1 MSLKRNTLW
10 NLAGTGLP
18 LLLGALTIPYL
29 IRTAGV
35 EAFGVLTLVWAL
47 IGYFSLFDFGLGR
60 ALTQQ
65 VAAVRSSGLLA
76 QLPGLVKTGLWFTAA
91 AGVIGGLVLAL
102 LADQLAFHWLK
113 VSVTLQPSTYQAL
126 LVASI
131 GIPLTTI
138 TTGLRG
144 VLEAYEDFKVVNLL
158 RIGLGAANF
167 GLPALSVM
175 LISTSLVWMVASLVT
190 ARAVVLVAHL
200 WLMHRRLPADWV
212 SGQFEKHNLKGL
224 LSFGAWMTVSN
235 IVSPLMVT
243 ADRFVISA
251 VLGASM
257 VAYYTVPYEAL
268 SRVLILPSALTSALF
283 PRLAFVMAT
292 DFSQARRLYKRCLL
306 GVTAAMVPVC
316 IAIALLSQWGLTLW
330 LGADFSE
337 KSWLIVCIMAA
348 GVMLNGIAFVPFA
361 SIQASG
367 DARSTALLH
376 VLELLFYI
384 PLLFF
389 GLKMFG
395 LVGAAV
401 AWAARAGVDLVAL
414 LIIEKSKARILM
426 SSDYDK

>member
-1 MSLKRNTLW
+1 MSLKHNTLW

-29 IRTAGV
+29 IRAVGV

-65 VAAVRSSGLLA
+65 VAAVRSGGLLA
-76 QLPGLVKTGLWFTAA
+76 QLPSLVKTGLWFTAA
-91 AGVIGGLVLAL
+91 TGVAGGLVLAL
-102 LADQLAFHWLK
+102 LAYQLAFHWLK
-113 VSVTLQPSTYQAL
+113 VSEVLQPSTYQAL
-126 LVASI
+126 LIAGI
-131 GIPLTTI
+131 GIPLTTV

-144 VLEAYEDFKVVNLL
+144 ILEAYEDFKVVNLL

-175 LISTSLVWMVASLVT
+175 LVSTSLAWMVASLVA

-200 WLMHRRLPADWV
+200 WLVHRRSPAGWG
-212 SGQFEKHNLKGL
+212 SGQFEKRYLQNLV
-224 LSFGAWMTVSN
+224 SFGAWMTISN

-257 VAYYTVPYEAL
+257 VAYYTVPYEGL
-268 SRVLILPSALTSALF
+268 IRVLLLPSALTSALF
-283 PRLAFVMAT
+283 PRLAYVMTT
-292 DFSQARRLYKRCLL
+292 DVIGARRLYQKCLL
-306 GVTAAMVPVC
+306 LTVAAMVPVC
-316 IAIALLSQWGLTLW
+316 VMIAVLSKWGLTLW
-330 LGADFSE
+330 LGEDFAE
-337 KSWLIVCIMAA
+337 KSWLIACILAA

-376 VLELLFYI
+376 ILQLILYI
-384 PLLFF
+384 PCLFF
-389 GLKMFG
+389 GLKYWGVM
-395 LVGAAV
+395 GAAV
-401 AWAARAGVDLVAL
+401 AWAARAGFDLIAL
-414 LIIEKSKARILM
+414 LLIENNKSKIG
-426 SSDYDK
+426 

>member
-10 NLAGTGLP
+10 NLVGAGLP
-18 LLLGALTIPYL
+18 LLLGAATIPYL
-29 IRTAGV
+29 IRMAGV

-65 VAAVRSSGLLA
+65 VAAVRSSGRLA
-76 QLPGLVKTGLWFTAA
+76 KLPGLVKTGLWITAVT
-91 AGVIGGLVLAL
+91 GLIGGFVLAL

-113 VSVTLQPSTYQAL
+113 VSVTLQVSTYQAL

-158 RIGLGAANF
+158 RICLGAANF

-175 LISTSLVWMVASLVT
+175 LVSTSLVWMVASLVA

-200 WLMHRRLPADWV
+200 WLVHQRLPAGWI
-212 SGQFEKHNLKGL
+212 SGQFEKRNLQNL
-224 LSFGAWMTVSN
+224 LSFGAWVTISN

-257 VAYYTVPYEAL
+257 VAYYTVPHEGL

-283 PRLAFVMAT
+283 PRLAYVMKT
-292 DFSQARRLYKRCLL
+292 DVIGARRLYKKCLL
-306 GVTAAMVPVC
+306 LVTAAMIPICLV
-316 IAIALLSQWGLTLW
+316 IAVLAKWGLTLW
-330 LGADFSE
+330 LGEDFAE
-337 KSWLIVCIMAA
+337 KSWLIACILAA

-367 DARSTALLH
+367 DARSTAFLH
-376 VLELLFYI
+376 IFELIIYI
-384 PLLFF
+384 PFLFF
-389 GLKMFG
+389 GLKFFG
-395 LVGAAV
+395 LIGAAV
-401 AWAARAGVDLVAL
+401 AWAVRAGFDLMAL
-414 LIIEKSKARILM
+414 LIIENNKSKNN
-426 SSDYDK
+426 DKVTL

>member
-91 AGVIGGLVLAL
+91 TGVVGGLVFAL

-113 VSVTLQPSTYQAL
+113 VSVTLQSSTYQAL
-126 LVASI
+126 LVAGI

-158 RIGLGAANF
+158 RVGLGAANF

-175 LISTSLVWMVASLVT
+175 LISTSLVWMVVGLVA
-190 ARAVVLVAHL
+190 ARAVVLIAHL
-200 WLMHRRLPADWV
+200 WLMHRKLPAGWM
-212 SGQFEKHNLKGL
+212 SGQFEKHNLKSL

-243 ADRFVISA
+243 ADRFVISV

-292 DFSQARRLYKRCLL
+292 DFPQVRRLYKRYLL
-306 GVTAAMVPVC
+306 GVAVTMVPVC
-316 IAIALLSQWGLTLW
+316 IVIALLSKWGLALW
-330 LGADFSE
+330 LGADFAE

-348 GVMLNGIAFVPFA
+348 GVMINGIAFVPFA

-376 VLELLFYI
+376 VLELVFYI
-384 PLLFF
+384 PLLFC

-395 LVGAAV
+395 LMGAAV
-401 AWAARAGVDLVAL
+401 AWAVRAGIDLVAL
-414 LIIEKSKARILM
+414 LIIENNKSRVLM
-426 SSDYDK
+426 RSHHEE